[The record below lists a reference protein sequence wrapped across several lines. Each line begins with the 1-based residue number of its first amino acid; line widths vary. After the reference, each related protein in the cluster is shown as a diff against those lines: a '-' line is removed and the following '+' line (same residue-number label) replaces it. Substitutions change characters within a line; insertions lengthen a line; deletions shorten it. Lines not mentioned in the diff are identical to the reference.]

1 MTGRY
6 ETELTTDIEMTIT
19 IEGVLY
25 PPDPEIG
32 AFSSWWDDEDM
43 TRVVINGHSFSSKDL
58 PREFWAALMSTV
70 NMEEAL
76 QESL

>member
-6 ETELTTDIEMTIT
+6 ETELTTEIEMTIT
-19 IEGVLY
+19 IEGILY
-25 PPDPEIG
+25 PAEPDVGIFAPY
-32 AFSSWWDDEDM
+32 WDDEDM
-43 TRVVINGHSFSSKDL
+43 TRVVINGHSFSAKDL

-70 NMEEAL
+70 SMEEAL